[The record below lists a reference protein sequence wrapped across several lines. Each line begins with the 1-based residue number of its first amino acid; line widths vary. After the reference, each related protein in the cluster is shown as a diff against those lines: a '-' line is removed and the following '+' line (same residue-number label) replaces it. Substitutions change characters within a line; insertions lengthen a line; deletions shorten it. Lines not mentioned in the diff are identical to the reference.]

1 MDDSILRPDESLQP
15 HEISNYYPEVG
26 PTLPGAK
33 ANLIER
39 QERHK
44 ALSKEILQKE
54 SELYRMKVEKLGLE
68 KLIGGLQAGI
78 ARIEIEE
85 TYGLWCE
92 VGAVVKFKQPDGS
105 FVFGKVEGRTDK
117 NLWLSTKE
125 GRLVREKMKC
135 IGHLY
140 KMHARDFDVPFE
152 PRKQEDCVDPE

>member
-1 MDDSILRPDESLQP
+1 MDNFTLEP
-15 HEISNYYPEVG
+15 HEISNYYPEAG
-26 PTLPGAK
+26 PTLPAAK
-33 ANLIER
+33 ADLIER
-39 QERHK
+39 RERHE
-44 ALSKEILQKE
+44 ALSKEILRKE
-54 SELYRMKVEKLGLE
+54 SELFQMKQEKKKLE
-68 KLIGGLQAGI
+68 NYIMGLQLGI
-78 ARIEIEE
+78 ARIELEE
-85 TYGLWCE
+85 TYGPWCE

-105 FVFGKVEGRTDK
+105 LVFGKVEGRTDK